1 MPKRAKATLYDLVER
16 IIYMYHKE
24 KKQIREIESILKAEG
39 YDISKSSIH
48 RALKGYNDVAKELLE
63 IKEEVKALMESVKE
77 NPATDTLEIIVSL
90 VSTRLVKFIKDIE
103 GFEFDDPNELIQ
115 SIYKL
120 STAAEKLQRY
130 REERLK
136 KAMQEVENSEKQSW
150 TKDEVIK
157 LLREAYEG

>member
-130 REERLK
+130 RYAVSEQRNEIMPMLLYEPQKSKLK
-136 KAMQEVENSEKQSW
+136 KELWNAKN
-150 TKDEVIK
+150 
-157 LLREAYEG
+157 YY

>member
-1 MPKRAKATLYDLVER
+1 MPPRPKATLYDIVER
-16 IIYMYHKE
+16 IIHMYHKE

-39 YDISKSSIH
+39 YHISRSSIH
-48 RALKGYNDVAKELLE
+48 RTLKGYNDVAKELLE

-90 VSTRLVKFIKDIE
+90 VSTRLMKFIKDIE
-103 GFEFDDPNELIQ
+103 GFDFDDPSDLIQ

-120 STAAEKLQRY
+120 ATAAEKLQRY
-130 REERLK
+130 REERLLK
-136 KAMQEVENSEKQSW
+136 TMKEVEVSDKQSW
-150 TKDEVIK
+150 TKEEVIK